1 MTIKTYRGKLK
12 DGAKEQIRLKT
23 NTGKIGYRI
32 VKFQV
37 MSDAPTTVS
46 AECVVKIF
54 KVPQTTVTAKINF
67 KDNNLLAVALWTS
80 DSDTHEQAEDMN
92 VIFDKEIFNQ
102 DIYITHENTAGGAED
117 CNYYIELEQV
127 TLNDNEST
135 MATLQSIRSRYESY
149 TPAGPT

>member
-54 KVPQTTVTAKINF
+54 KVPQTSVTAKINF

-92 VIFDKEIFNQ
+92 VIFDK
-102 DIYITHENTAGGAED
+102 HR
-117 CNYYIELEQV
+117 
-127 TLNDNEST
+127 
-135 MATLQSIRSRYESY
+135 IR
-149 TPAGPT
+149 

>member
-149 TPAGPT
+149 TPAGPS